1 MTHLT
6 LAVVNH
12 QKDISSFL
20 SFEDIL
26 ESGTAM
32 INLLERQDT
41 TNKLLDLDQSLSTTS
56 DKKSTKPKRRVL
68 QSSTQGKPSI
78 DRARRLK
85 KESKTKQKLKQIDRR
100 RRRRKRGGSSSE
112 EEEANNS
119 LSGQSSD
126 GSLSPLDNLGEDD
139 LDMID
144 SLSESSSDTS
154 DNDDDEPKRKPLQEE
169 LSHTSPP
176 VKTKGR
182 RKIIIAATFSMA
194 GSDGEKPLTEQPTEI
209 APTTDKVCVYPLQ
222 EIVYI

>member
-68 QSSTQGKPSI
+68 QSSTQGKSSI

>member
-1 MTHLT
+1 M
-6 LAVVNH
+6 
-12 QKDISSFL
+12 
-20 SFEDIL
+20 FENIL
-26 ESGTAM
+26 ESGTSM
-32 INLLERQDT
+32 IDLLECQCT
-41 TNKLLDLDQSLSTTS
+41 TNKPLDLDQSVSTTS

-68 QSSTQGKPSI
+68 QSSTQGKTSL

-119 LSGQSSD
+119 PSGQSSD

-154 DNDDDEPKRKPLQEE
+154 DNNDDDEPKRKPLQEE
-169 LSHTSPP
+169 HPHTSPP
-176 VKTKGR
+176 IKTKGR
-182 RKIIIAATFSMA
+182 RKIILAATFSLA
-194 GSDGEKPLTEQPTEI
+194 GSDGDKPLTEQPAEI
-209 APTTDKVCVYPLQ
+209 VPSTDNVRVYPSKK
-222 EIVYI
+222 